1 MIKIYKCIIYLFISY
16 FENELDPSD
25 IFALLSNDLK
35 GLLFCKV
42 FCDLFISVIFF
53 GVGLIRFETFSSVS
67 LFAMLGIR
75 NFLELHLDL
84 LFILI
89 IFFLILNDKIS
100 ILLFNLVIASL
111 SIILYFQDLFISIL
125 IFIYFFNL
133 KNK

>member
-1 MIKIYKCIIYLFISY
+1 MIKIYKYIIYIFISY
-16 FENELDPSD
+16 FEKELDPSD
-25 IFALLSNDLK
+25 IFVLFSNDLK
-35 GLLFCKV
+35 GLLFCEL

-67 LFAMLGIR
+67 LFAMLGIL
-75 NFLELHLDL
+75 NFFGLCLDL

-125 IFIYFFNL
+125 FLFIFLI
-133 KNK
+133 